1 LDVLEDG
8 EVQPAMQIAAI
19 VTTIIAAVITDFFI
33 VTTPKN
39 KNNASLAILRFA
51 INLAPQGLKFCPRD
65 HQGGTSFYPSVSD
78 ELSSP
83 PRIKALFRL
92 PEVPREVSE
101 LRIASYQPAV
111 E

>member
-1 LDVLEDG
+1 
-8 EVQPAMQIAAI
+8 MQIAAI

-78 ELSSP
+78 ELSLRP
-83 PRIKALFRL
+83 DKALFRL